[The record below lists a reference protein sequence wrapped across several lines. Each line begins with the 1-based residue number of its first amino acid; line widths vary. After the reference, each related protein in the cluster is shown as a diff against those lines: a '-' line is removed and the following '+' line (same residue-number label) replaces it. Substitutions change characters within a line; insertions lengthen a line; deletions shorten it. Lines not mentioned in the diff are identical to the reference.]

1 MAPTPNPVKK
11 LKDKELCKLVK
22 DDALAESLE
31 AFKKLVEQPTHL
43 CLKCG
48 RASNDKKRLCKP
60 ERLT

>member
-1 MAPTPNPVKK
+1 MKK

-22 DDALAESLE
+22 DDVLAESLD
-31 AFKKLVEQPTHL
+31 AFKKLVEAPTHL

-60 ERLT
+60 ERLAE